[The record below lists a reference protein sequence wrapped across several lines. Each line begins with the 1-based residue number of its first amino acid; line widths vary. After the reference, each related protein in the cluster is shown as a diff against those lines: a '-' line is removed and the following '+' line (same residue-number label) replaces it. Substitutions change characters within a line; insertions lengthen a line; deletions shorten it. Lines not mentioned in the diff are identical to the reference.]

1 MVTAIVIPVILLYFY
16 FITRKEMKVQDTK
29 WLSLENIPQEA
40 VAVGEIKSIY
50 EEKQRYYYHRYIFV
64 QEIKLQTKSA
74 QITVKK
80 MTPLTKTTKIETF
93 KVGEFLKVYGCWESS
108 QLVFSHFERIKK
120 NSGLQ

>member
-16 FITRKEMKVQDTK
+16 LITKKEMKEQDTK
-29 WLSLENIPQEA
+29 WLALENIRQEA

-64 QEIKLQTKSA
+64 QEIKLQTKSQ

-80 MTPLTKTTKIETF
+80 MTPLTKTTTIETF

-108 QLVFSHFERIKK
+108 KLVFSHFERI
-120 NSGLQ
+120 